1 MSDNRKVYEDLVL
14 QLKKLGY
21 YGHQIRDLLKS
32 SIGKD
37 NLDSMNEEDYENA
50 IEILQSQ
57 INFAKKCI
65 TRLD

>member
-1 MSDNRKVYEDLVL
+1 MSDNRKVYEELVL
-14 QLKKLGY
+14 KLKKLGY
-21 YGHQIRDLLKS
+21 NGRQIRDLLKS